1 MELLQLTYFC
11 DAAERENFSRTAEHF
26 GVPTSNI
33 SQTVKRLETE
43 LGVKL
48 FLRQSNR
55 IALSEEGRVFYR
67 DAKRAL
73 RALDDARTH
82 LSELTDEVRGE
93 IRISIRS
100 NRRIATLAIEKY
112 KRLYSGV
119 QIVVSHGEP
128 RTNMDYD
135 FVISSDSDRYDGG
148 VGRLILTER
157 ILLATDSTSHLAS
170 LDRVDVASLADE
182 RFVSFAE
189 GSSLSRLTDSICRGA
204 GFIPNVAIST
214 DDPHYVRK
222 YVEMGLGIA
231 LVPEISWRGLFS
243 EQIKLLDIGNYTRS
257 TYLYTADGHT
267 ASHAAR
273 LFYELLLDTFSAEAN
288 KTL

>member
-11 DAAERENFSRTAEHF
+11 DAAECQNFSRTAARF

-33 SQTVKRLETE
+33 SQSVKRLENE

-48 FLRQSNR
+48 FTRQSNR
-55 IALSEEGRVFYR
+55 VTLSEEGRVFYK
-67 DAKRAL
+67 DARRAL

-82 LSELTDEVRGE
+82 LAELTDEVRGE

-100 NRRIATLAIEKY
+100 NRRIATLAIEEY
-112 KRLYSGV
+112 KRLYPGV

-128 RTNMDYD
+128 RTNVDYD
-135 FVISSDSDRYDGG
+135 FIISGDGSLRG
-148 VGRLILTER
+148 HNAGRLILTER
-157 ILLATDSTSHLAS
+157 ILLAVDTASHLATFDS
-170 LDRVDVASLADE
+170 VEVASLSEE
-182 RFVSFAE
+182 RFVGFAE
-189 GSSLSRLTDSICRGA
+189 GSSLSALTDSICRGA

-214 DDPHYVRK
+214 DDPYYVRK

-243 EQIKLLDIGNYTRS
+243 DRIKLIDIGSYTRN
-257 TYLYTADGHT
+257 TYLYTAEG
-267 ASHAAR
+267 ASSLAAR
-273 LFYELLLDTFSAEAN
+273 LFCDVLTNTFLRELR
-288 KTL
+288 

>member
-11 DAAERENFSRTAEHF
+11 DAAECENFSRTAERF

-33 SQTVKRLETE
+33 SQSVKRLETE

-55 IALSEEGRVFYR
+55 VTLSEEGRVFYK
-67 DAKRAL
+67 DSKRAL
-73 RALDDARTH
+73 CALDDARTH
-82 LSELTDEVRGE
+82 LSELSDEVRGE

-112 KRLYSGV
+112 KRLYPGV
-119 QIVVSHGEP
+119 QIVVSHGAP
-128 RTNMDYD
+128 RTNVEYD
-135 FVISSDSDRYDGG
+135 FIISSDGNLHGHG

-157 ILLATDSTSHLAS
+157 ILLATDATSHLAAF
-170 LDRVDVASLADE
+170 DRVDVSSLSDE

-189 GSSLSRLTDSICRGA
+189 GSSLSKLTESICRGA

-214 DDPHYVRK
+214 DDPYYVRK

-243 EQIKLLDIGNYTRS
+243 ERIKLIDIGSYTRN
-257 TYLYTADGHT
+257 TYLYVSDGHT
-267 ASHAAR
+267 ASRASG
-273 LFYELLLDTFSAEAN
+273 LFYHLLADTFSAEMR
-288 KTL
+288 